1 MVNDG
6 KCMENNKSGELT
18 VLYFYYKIIINM
30 LISKWSF
37 FIGCYFLNYYLECH
51 ATYFSFVPPAYSGPP
66 FPPEKP

>member
-30 LISKWSF
+30 LTKNKTK
-37 FIGCYFLNYYLECH
+37 LN
-51 ATYFSFVPPAYSGPP
+51 
-66 FPPEKP
+66 